1 MGIQQRIKSID
12 LLRGLVMII
21 MALDHVRDYFHA
33 DAFLY
38 RPNDLTKASAALF
51 LTRWITNFCA
61 PVFIFL
67 SGTSAFLVGLRKG
80 KKALSIFLLTRGLWL
95 IFLELIVSN
104 FLLSF
109 NFELPFILLLV
120 LWAFGASMIVLA
132 ALIHLPKPL
141 LIAIG
146 VLLVF
151 GHNLLDGV
159 TVAGNNFKSFGW
171 SLLHSVGGFTW
182 GPRMVIVSYPLLPWL
197 GIMILGYCFGNFY
210 TPEFNP
216 QQRKRILIG
225 LGVTAMLLFVVV
237 RFINSYGDLIPWTQQ
252 KNALFTFFSFIN
264 TFKYPPSLLFI
275 LMTLGPAMIFL
286 AFTENANNKVSQI
299 ISVYG
304 RVPLFYYLT
313 HFFLLHLFAMIAAQ
327 LTGFGWYAMVLDQPV
342 TSEPKLNGY
351 GFSLGITYLVW
362 ITVVVVLYPF
372 CKRYD
377 TYKQSHKEKWWLS
390 YL

>member
-80 KKALSIFLLTRGLWL
+80 KKGLSIFLLTRGLWL
-95 IFLELIVSN
+95 IFLEIFVSN

-120 LWAFGASMIVLA
+120 LWAFGASMIILA
-132 ALIHLPKPL
+132 ALIHLPKPI
-141 LIAIG
+141 LIVIG
-146 VLLVF
+146 LLLVF

-159 TVAGNNFKSFGW
+159 TVTGNNFKSFAW

-197 GIMILGYCFGNFY
+197 GVMILGYSLGNLYNPKFD
-210 TPEFNP
+210 P
-216 QQRKRILIG
+216 QQRKKTLIW
-225 LGVTAMLLFVVV
+225 LGVSAIVLFIIV
-237 RFINSYGDLIPWTQQ
+237 RYINVYGDLIPWSQQ

-286 AFTENANNKVSQI
+286 AFTENASNKVSQI

-313 HFFLLHLFAMIAAQ
+313 HFFLLHLFAMVAAQ

-342 TSEPKLNGY
+342 TSEPKLSGY

-362 ITVVVVLYPF
+362 ITVVVVLYPV

-377 TYKQSHKEKWWLS
+377 RYKQMHKEKWWLS
-390 YL
+390 YF

>member
-1 MGIQQRIKSID
+1 
-12 LLRGLVMII
+12 

-120 LWAFGASMIVLA
+120 LWAFGASMIILA
-132 ALIHLPKPL
+132 ALIHLPKPI
-141 LIAIG
+141 LITIG
-146 VLLVF
+146 LLLVF

-159 TVAGNNFKSFGW
+159 AVTGNNAKSFGW

-197 GIMILGYCFGNFY
+197 GVMILGYSLGNLYNPQFD
-210 TPEFNP
+210 P
-216 QQRKRILIG
+216 QQRKKVLIW
-225 LGVTAMLLFVVV
+225 LGVSAIVLFTIV
-237 RFINSYGDLIPWTQQ
+237 RYINVYGDLIPWSQQ
-252 KNALFTFFSFIN
+252 KNSLFTFFSFIN

-275 LMTLGPAMIFL
+275 LMTLGPALIFL
-286 AFTENANNKVSQI
+286 AFTENANNSISKIV
-299 ISVYG
+299 SVYG

-313 HFFLLHLFAMIAAQ
+313 HFLLLHLFAMIAAQ
-327 LTGFGWYAMVLDQPV
+327 LTGFGWFAMVLDQPV
-342 TSEPKLNGY
+342 TAEPKLNGY

-362 ITVVVVLYPF
+362 ITVVIALYPV

-377 TYKQSHKEKWWLS
+377 SYKQMHKEKWWLS

>member
-1 MGIQQRIKSID
+1 
-12 LLRGLVMII
+12 
-21 MALDHVRDYFHA
+21 
-33 DAFLY
+33 
-38 RPNDLTKASAALF
+38 
-51 LTRWITNFCA
+51 
-61 PVFIFL
+61 
-67 SGTSAFLVGLRKG
+67 
-80 KKALSIFLLTRGLWL
+80 
-95 IFLELIVSN
+95 
-104 FLLSF
+104 
-109 NFELPFILLLV
+109 
-120 LWAFGASMIVLA
+120 
-132 ALIHLPKPL
+132 
-141 LIAIG
+141 
-146 VLLVF
+146 
-151 GHNLLDGV
+151 
-159 TVAGNNFKSFGW
+159 
-171 SLLHSVGGFTW
+171 
-182 GPRMVIVSYPLLPWL
+182 
-197 GIMILGYCFGNFY
+197 
-210 TPEFNP
+210 
-216 QQRKRILIG
+216 
-225 LGVTAMLLFVVV
+225 MLLFVVV